1 MNACTMKNVSERTGF
16 PLPLLRAVARQMGG
30 WSEFRESASDIANHG
45 IAGGFSGFI
54 YYTETIAFYRKNR
67 AAILDLLEQ
76 QAEELGMDPTEMV
89 CGFNCLR
96 TDDQKDRAE
105 LNREVWRT
113 LGGRMGPDDYLV
125 ANALAWYA
133 AEEAARAV
141 DGYMDE
147 YGRDAA

>member
-1 MNACTMKNVSERTGF
+1 MKDVSEKTGF

-30 WSEFRESASDIANHG
+30 WESLRESASDIANHG
-45 IAGGFSGFI
+45 IDGGFSGFI
-54 YYTETIAFYRKNR
+54 YCSETVKFYRANR

-76 QAEELGMDPTEMV
+76 QAEEFGMDPTEMV

-96 TDDQKDRAE
+96 TTDPKDRAE
-105 LNREVWRT
+105 LHREVWRT
-113 LGGRMGPDDYLV
+113 LGGRMNSDDGSV

-141 DGYMDE
+141 SDYLDE
-147 YGRDAA
+147 YGRDVA

>member
-1 MNACTMKNVSERTGF
+1 MKDVANQTGF

-30 WSEFRESASDIANHG
+30 WSEFRESAIDIARHG
-45 IAGGFSGFI
+45 IDGGFSGFI
-54 YYTETIAFYRKNR
+54 YCSDTVKFYRANR

-76 QAEELGMDPTEMV
+76 QAEDLGLDPTEMV

-96 TDDQKDRAE
+96 TEDPADKRE
-105 LNREVWRT
+105 LQREVWRT
-113 LGGRMGPDDYLV
+113 LGGRMTADDYSV

-141 DGYMDE
+141 DWYLDE
-147 YGRDAA
+147 YGRNVA